1 MKKSEAIKKE
11 ITVNLFELRSGEE
24 KGNKE
29 FFEAVETFAQEG
41 EYTNGSTCHFDV
53 SDYEDDVIDDSEAS
67 KVIADVLKEYGVT
80 GECVLIFSW

>member
-1 MKKSEAIKKE
+1 MKKTNAIKKE
-11 ITVNLFELRSGEE
+11 ITVDLFELRQEL
-24 KGNKE
+24 KDNKE
-29 FFEAVETFAQEG
+29 FFKAVETFCEEG

-53 SDYEDDVIDDSEAS
+53 SDYEDDVIDDLQDC